1 MPVLGGLKRKMPYT
15 AYTMLAATLAISG
28 VPFFSGFYSKDAIL
42 ASALYRVW
50 QSPQHFLLFLLPFV
64 GAAMTAF
71 YMFRMWFLV
80 FDGEP
85 CGYIPPLLPEAAAH
99 VPDDTHAH
107 GHGHD
112 DAHGHGHDDAH
123 AAAPAHGHDLHH
135 GGNPYDHA
143 HESEPIMVWPLILL
157 AIPTI
162 FIGWTAWIGVPAS
175 LLHLIGLPSSEP
187 LLEHMLAY
195 GEPIEANDLG
205 AAHLL
210 AFAASLLV
218 AATGIGL
225 GILYYYPPVKFLI
238 HPRVPI
244 FQHRRRANE
253 DVKRFGPIYGFLV
266 KKWMFDELY
275 NAVFVRPTLA
285 LARASSQFDKWIID
299 GIVNGLAQITE
310 LLSRAE
316 GLFDNIAVDGLVNL
330 TARIVYAVGDWGR
343 GLQTGRL
350 RNYLMVLAVALVGL
364 FAGVFA
370 WVQRG

>member
-1 MPVLGGLKRKMPYT
+1 MPVLGGLKRKMPIT
-15 AYTMLAATLAISG
+15 AYTMLVATLAISG

-80 FDGEP
+80 FEGEP
-85 CGYIPPLLPEAAAH
+85 RGYIPPLQPASVAH
-99 VPDDTHAH
+99 APDDHT
-107 GHGHD
+107 
-112 DAHGHGHDDAH
+112 HGHDDAH
-123 AAAPAHGHDLHH
+123 AHGHDDAHAHGHDDAHTPGAVPAHGHDPHH

-157 AIPTI
+157 AIPTVL
-162 FIGWTAWIGVPAS
+162 IGWTWWVGFP
-175 LLHLIGLPSSEP
+175 LIGEP
-187 LLEHMLAY
+187 VLEQMLAY
-195 GEPIEANDLG
+195 GEPIEATDLG
-205 AAHLL
+205 AAHLY

-218 AATGIGL
+218 MTTGIGL
-225 GILYYYPPVKFLI
+225 GILYYYPPVNYLI

-244 FQHRRRANE
+244 FPYRRSAE
-253 DVKRFGPIYGFLV
+253 QDVKRCGPIHTFLV
-266 KKWMFDELY
+266 RKWMFDELY
-275 NAVFVRPTLA
+275 DAVFVRPTLA
-285 LARASSQFDKWIID
+285 LARAASQFDKWIID
-299 GIVNGLAQITE
+299 GIVNGSAWVTE

-316 GLFDNIAVDGLVNL
+316 GIFDQIAVDGLVNL
-330 TARIVYAVGDWGR
+330 TATIVYATGDWGR

-350 RNYLMVLAVALVGL
+350 RNYLMVLAVALIGL

-370 WVQRG
+370 WVQG